1 MRVSRLLGG
10 LNRRH
15 SRPRAR
21 RRRPREA
28 LVTRVLES
36 QEANQGMLWCSVS
49 ISHVKH
55 TPWEQI
61 EDEDDDDEYEDDSSP
76 PLNWLDK
83 KKVPWKLDITIPPQD
98 ETRHSWLLPANRG
111 Q

>member
-10 LNRRH
+10 RNRRR
-15 SRPRAR
+15 SRPRTR
-21 RRRPREA
+21 RRPRPREA

-61 EDEDDDDEYEDDSSP
+61 EDEDEDDSSP
-76 PLNWLDK
+76 PRTGSTK
-83 KKVPWKLDITIPPQD
+83 K
-98 ETRHSWLLPANRG
+98 RFRG
-111 Q
+111 NST